1 MTCDEIVLL
10 ETPGPSSDIF
20 QAERECSSS
29 RMKSLV
35 GDLIA
40 AAQQVGLPQEF
51 IHNIPQHISA
61 GSVSLQHSDGL
72 TIHDSTCSWRQYYP
86 VLSFLMSGH
95 LHSEYQQLGGLIG
108 LPPCSSN
115 QWSRIVKR
123 LEGFVTD
130 LAEWS
135 CSQVQNEIM
144 KRGDDKEWMAS
155 FDGFYL
161 TRGHYSNNSSATLH
175 DHSTRKVAWFS
186 HRTKRGP
193 GHNWS
198 GTSASTES
206 DMLDELLGK
215 AKGAGFT
222 ITELICDKDSSTNAT
237 FCRHFPEGMITYC
250 SNHSAKNLHRAL
262 EKIKRYKCEVST
274 Y

>member
-1 MTCDEIVLL
+1 MRP
-10 ETPGPSSDIF
+10 TPGPSSDIL
-20 QAERECSSS
+20 QAETETSSS

-35 GDLIA
+35 GDLIT

-51 IHNIPQHISA
+51 IHHIPQHISA
-61 GSVSLQHSDGL
+61 GSVNLQHSDDL
-72 TIHDSTCSWRQYYP
+72 TIHDSMCSWRQYYP
-86 VLSFLMSGH
+86 VISFLMSGH
-95 LHSEYQQLGGLIG
+95 LHSEYQQLGGFLG
-108 LPPCSSN
+108 LPSCSST
-115 QWSRIVKR
+115 QWSKIVKR
-123 LEGFVTD
+123 LEGFVNN
-130 LAEWS
+130 LAEWT

-155 FDGFYL
+155 FYSFYL

-175 DHSTRKVAWFS
+175 DHSTGKVAWFS
-186 HRTKRGP
+186 HRTKQGP

-222 ITELICDKDSSTNAT
+222 ITELICDKDSSTYT
-237 FCRHFPEGMITYC
+237 PFCRNFPEGMMTYC
-250 SNHSAKNLHRAL
+250 SNHSAKESLHGFRKNK
-262 EKIKRYKCEVST
+262 KIQV
-274 Y
+274 